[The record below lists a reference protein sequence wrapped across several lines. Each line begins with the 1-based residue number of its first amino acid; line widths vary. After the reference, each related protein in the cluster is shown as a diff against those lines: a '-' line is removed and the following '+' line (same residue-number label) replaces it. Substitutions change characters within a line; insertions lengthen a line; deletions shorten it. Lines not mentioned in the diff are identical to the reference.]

1 MNVTSTANR
10 TPKQIR
16 DDLAAEREALAT
28 SVEHLRSELG
38 RATNLRGKLPALAA
52 GAAGAGFLF
61 GGGIGAT
68 MRFLARRSRER

>member
-1 MNVTSTANR
+1 MNVTSTTDR

-16 DDLAAEREALAT
+16 DDIAAERDALAT

-52 GAAGAGFLF
+52 GAAGTGFLL